1 MNQMV
6 IKGVDS
12 QTFMAANL
20 GRVENFQGFSGPPG
34 SQTDGTQS
42 QPTSS
47 GYHLQLSKF
56 YLRAAAW
63 SRDLIRGVESD
74 LLHDAGTLQAIE
86 PVAPPGARMN
96 NGVRRMRER
105 IRRQLTNSCRR
116 AELTGIAQQPRRA
129 RFLKS
134 RKVARGETLAVATRR
149 WRAGIWPVSIG
160 SASTDTGGRWRAG
173 SAWRP
178 CV

>member
-1 MNQMV
+1 MSWSWNMNQMV

-63 SRDLIRGVESD
+63 SRRHNWRRPSRSPAATFQP
-74 LLHDAGTLQAIE
+74 LLWASLAD
-86 PVAPPGARMN
+86 PP
-96 NGVRRMRER
+96 
-105 IRRQLTNSCRR
+105 TSCR
-116 AELTGIAQQPRRA
+116 LT
-129 RFLKS
+129 
-134 RKVARGETLAVATRR
+134 ETLS
-149 WRAGIWPVSIG
+149 PN
-160 SASTDTGGRWRAG
+160 
-173 SAWRP
+173 
-178 CV
+178 